1 MVMCRSCSRGPW
13 MAGPQKQEVRAEE
26 RLAEWNACFFKNM
39 KMRILDVKEKKKR
52 MEYLAICVITLTMQE
67 FSAYKKTWHRS
78 SWSRG
83 WGGWWGDLIQLLRDG
98 HLSACGW
105 YIPLQTRCPHSAN
118 TTCHGRRG
126 IPEFLTLRSIR
137 VGLTAPWFCRS
148 LHCYLHFF
156 SVNVLL

>member
-1 MVMCRSCSRGPW
+1 
-13 MAGPQKQEVRAEE
+13 
-26 RLAEWNACFFKNM
+26 
-39 KMRILDVKEKKKR
+39 

-67 FSAYKKTWHRS
+67 FSAYKKTRHHS

-156 SVNVLL
+156 SVNVYCRKDSDILKIAKNRKTRPLYSLSGFNNHPTRTLPFTV